1 MKISH
6 VCTYVLMLCGG
17 EGEVGEGGIEKG
29 GGEEGEVGRKEVVV
43 WNVPPYGT
51 VEHLVLQWHIGQVR

>member
-1 MKISH
+1 MKWWKKRVSCDKERERWREGMKISH

-29 GGEEGEVGRKEVVV
+29 GGGGMECSSI
-43 WNVPPYGT
+43 WNS
-51 VEHLVLQWHIGQVR
+51 

>member
-29 GGEEGEVGRKEVVV
+29 EGGGMECSSI
-43 WNVPPYGT
+43 WNS
-51 VEHLVLQWHIGQVR
+51 

>member
-1 MKISH
+1 MTSRERERWREGMKISH

-29 GGEEGEVGRKEVVV
+29 GGGGMECSSI
-43 WNVPPYGT
+43 WNS
-51 VEHLVLQWHIGQVR
+51 

>member
-1 MKISH
+1 MTGRERWREGMKISH

-29 GGEEGEVGRKEVVV
+29 GDEEGEVVGRR
-43 WNVPPYGT
+43 WWYGMFLHM
-51 VEHLVLQWHIGQVR
+51 EQLSI